1 MSWRT
6 PLPVSMKKTW
16 LFPDYSQA
24 EVRVAAWAGPI
35 PLMKQWFKSDEDI
48 HINVARLIGETVEKH
63 KVHIPPLSVG
73 LPPPWGR
80 KHWSLLNAEDP
91 LDHDI
96 ERDLSKRTVHANTNG
111 MHRQR
116 FSRITKVP
124 LMYAGIIQD
133 MYHGLFPEIRGS
145 YHTWIVDSAVA
156 NHGTLE
162 NPWHWRRTFYKVNPL
177 TGQYDEDEKRVM
189 YAWYPQSTIGMMT
202 IRFWRRICEVFRDD
216 KQIKIYTPEAIRDM
230 GIDAQLQVHDAIG
243 ASVPDEDSVVA
254 DIARAMKREGEVE
267 LIIKGDPLIVPI
279 DFKRGYSWGDLK
291 TYKIPG

>member
-1 MSWRT
+1 MILVNYSQSHNMLIENEIGRGMVNYITGSLYRGAVHVVLRNDSTTRSAALSSMSWRT

-96 ERDLSKRTVHANTNG
+96 ERDLSKR
-111 MHRQR
+111 
-116 FSRITKVP
+116 S
-124 LMYAGIIQD
+124 
-133 MYHGLFPEIRGS
+133 EE
-145 YHTWIVDSAVA
+145 HTSELQSPDHLVCRLL
-156 NHGTLE
+156 LE
-162 NPWHWRRTFYKVNPL
+162 K
-177 TGQYDEDEKRVM
+177 K
-189 YAWYPQSTIGMMT
+189 
-202 IRFWRRICEVFRDD
+202 
-216 KQIKIYTPEAIRDM
+216 K
-230 GIDAQLQVHDAIG
+230 
-243 ASVPDEDSVVA
+243 
-254 DIARAMKREGEVE
+254 
-267 LIIKGDPLIVPI
+267 
-279 DFKRGYSWGDLK
+279 
-291 TYKIPG
+291 